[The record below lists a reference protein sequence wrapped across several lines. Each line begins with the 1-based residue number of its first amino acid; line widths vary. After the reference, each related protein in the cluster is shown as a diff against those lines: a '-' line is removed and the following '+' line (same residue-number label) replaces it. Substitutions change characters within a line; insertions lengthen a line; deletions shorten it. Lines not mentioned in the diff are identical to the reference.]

1 MTLTIHTQEDDQRQ
15 LTMTVEVPEDR
26 VKKAVQEQARKLSR
40 QLNFPGFRKGKVPYP
55 IIAKYVGEEAIRSEA
70 VEGMVQE
77 LYKEAITQAE
87 IQPYAPGQFEDMELA
102 PTVLKFIVPLEP
114 VVSLGNY
121 RELQKELE
129 DVEIAEEAVTEAL
142 ERIRQ
147 RHQVLEPV
155 ERPAQLGDVVT
166 LKGQGQIANE
176 NSDESGEIVFNEEN
190 IDFVLDAKEV
200 FFGQAFVDELVG
212 LSVDESKEFTI
223 ALPADEADE
232 SEDAEVEEP
241 ANDANQI
248 EAEVASE
255 PRQAHFTV
263 TALAVKSRTLPE
275 LDDDLAREE
284 GEYESY
290 AELEA
295 SVRDKLRETAED
307 SAKNKMIDEMM
318 DDLLAQA
325 AITYPPAAVDLE
337 LDSMVNDL
345 KNRVTRTGWQWE
357 DYLKLQ
363 GQTEAALRD
372 TWRSGAT
379 EQVRRSLV
387 LRHFVQEEKLRIKA
401 KEIDDIFESRYG
413 DMDDSMKESM
423 RRFFSESD
431 AGLSMLTGDL
441 LMEKVAD
448 RVRAIRLGTAPDLSA
463 LEEEADDLFEEE
475 E

>member
-87 IQPYAPGQFEDMELA
+87 IEPYAPGQFEDMQLT
-102 PTVLKFIVPLEP
+102 PVVLKFTVPLEP
-114 VVSLGNY
+114 VVDLGNY
-121 RELQKELE
+121 RDLQKELE
-129 DVEIAEEAVTEAL
+129 EVEIAEEAVTEVL
-142 ERIRQ
+142 ERIRL

-166 LKGQGQIANE
+166 LKGQGHIVNKD
-176 NSDESGEIVFNEEN
+176 SDEPGEVVFNEET

-200 FFGQAFVDELVG
+200 YFGQAFVDELVG
-212 LSVDESKEFTI
+212 LSAEESKAFTI
-223 ALPADEADE
+223 TLP
-232 SEDAEVEEP
+232 VEE
-241 ANDANQI
+241 AESDDAQP
-248 EAEVASE
+248 ETSAADDDQTEEKAAPE
-255 PRQAHFTV
+255 PQQAHFSI
-263 TALAVKSRTLPE
+263 TALEVKSRLLPE
-275 LDDDLAREE
+275 LNDELAREE
-284 GEYESY
+284 GEY
-290 AELEA
+290 ATLGELEA
-295 SVRDKLRETAED
+295 SVQDELRKTAED
-307 SAKNKMIDEMM
+307 AAKNKMIDDMM

-325 AITYPPAAVDLE
+325 TITYPPAAIDLE
-337 LDSMVNDL
+337 LDNMVNDL
-345 KNRVTRTGWQWE
+345 KNRVTRSGWQWE

-363 GQTEAALRD
+363 GQTEASLRE
-372 TWRSGAT
+372 TWHSGAT
-379 EQVRRSLV
+379 EQVRCSLI
-387 LRHFVQEEKLRIKA
+387 LRHFVQQEKLRIKA
-401 KEIDDIFESRYG
+401 QEIDDIFESRYG

-431 AGLSMLTGDL
+431 SGLSMLTGDL

-448 RVRAIRLGTAPDLSA
+448 RIRAIRLGTAPDLA
-463 LEEEADDLFEEE
+463 TLAEEEADDFSEEE
-475 E
+475 